1 MSPVPT
7 SPARLVPRGPLLT
20 LLPTLLCAC
29 PAKTVYPDGSGLVG
43 QLNREVQ
50 ALQQTVN
57 MLEYEAAT
65 CRDPQAGPDPLYQE
79 LHQIL
84 AQTEVSVERR
94 GRTTIVTFPAAHL
107 FGVDELSLREEATMT
122 LDVMSTA
129 LELHPDYTI
138 DVEGHT
144 DDLGVPLAL
153 RDRFGDPFTFSAAR
167 AYALVAT
174 MSGKFGLPEDRF
186 SVIGRG
192 PSRPIATNDTDAGRR
207 KNRRVV
213 MYLYPSVNTEIP

>member
-1 MSPVPT
+1 MTIRAPNP
-7 SPARLVPRGPLLT
+7 PFHILALVALT
-20 LLPTLLCAC
+20 TGLAGCPPKTL
-29 PAKTVYPDGSGLVG
+29 YPDGSGMVG

-84 AQTEVSVERR
+84 QGTEVTVERR
-94 GRTTIVTFPAAHL
+94 GRTTIVTFPAEHL
-107 FGVDELSLREEATMT
+107 FGVDELSLRQEATMT
-122 LDVMSTA
+122 LDIMSTA
-129 LELHPDYTI
+129 LALHPSYTI

-144 DDLGVPLAL
+144 DDVGVPMAM
-153 RDRFGDPFTFSAAR
+153 RRQFSDPFTFSAAR

-174 MSGKFGLPEDRF
+174 LTEKFDLPEERF

-192 PSRPIATNDTDAGRR
+192 PSRPIATNDTDVGRR
-207 KNRRVV
+207 HNRRVV
-213 MYLYPSVNTEIP
+213 MYLYPSVTSEQP